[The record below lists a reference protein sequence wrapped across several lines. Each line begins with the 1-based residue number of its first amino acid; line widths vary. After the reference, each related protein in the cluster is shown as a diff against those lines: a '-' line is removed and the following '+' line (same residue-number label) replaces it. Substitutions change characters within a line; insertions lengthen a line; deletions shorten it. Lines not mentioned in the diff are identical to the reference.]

1 MDQLAGF
8 DFALVY
14 WVARM
19 VASFFAYS
27 FAGWLF
33 EVIISLFQHHR
44 FVDRG
49 FSFGPVCPIYGVG
62 ALLAVLFLSHLTD
75 PLVQFV
81 VGFFAAG
88 VLEFSTSW
96 VMERMFHARWW
107 DYSNIPLN
115 INGRICVPG
124 LLLFSTLMLCVNFFA
139 RHGDDGCV
147 CRVCGRPHG
156 ELYPHAG
163 HA

>member
-75 PLVQFV
+75 PPS
-81 VGFFAAG
+81 
-88 VLEFSTSW
+88 FSL
-96 VMERMFHARWW
+96 WW
-107 DYSNIPLN
+107 GSLPRVSLSFRPL
-115 INGRICVPG
+115 G
-124 LLLFSTLMLCVNFFA
+124 
-139 RHGDDGCV
+139 
-147 CRVCGRPHG
+147 
-156 ELYPHAG
+156 
-163 HA
+163 

>member
-1 MDQLAGF
+1 MGQMAGF
-8 DFALVY
+8 DFALGY

-96 VMERMFHARWW
+96 VMERMFHV
-107 DYSNIPLN
+107 YEE
-115 INGRICVPG
+115 
-124 LLLFSTLMLCVNFFA
+124 
-139 RHGDDGCV
+139 
-147 CRVCGRPHG
+147 G
-156 ELYPHAG
+156 EE
-163 HA
+163 